1 MTIDKKE
8 AGISAL
14 KTLFSTI
21 PYAGS
26 LLNEIFFD
34 YRGRIKQ
41 NRLNNFTELL
51 SDFFSLHP
59 DIDLENLKS
68 EDFIDLFELVIIKV
82 ANTKSL
88 EKQKRFRDIL
98 THRILYPR
106 SSTDNAEIYLQLVAE
121 LNETAINILS
131 QYQRFGIESEK
142 INQQQRELDKR
153 KQSLTNDYTNII
165 NNPLNEQNQR
175 QIEEQIA
182 DIDKQIEA
190 LNTYN
195 ESIQDFKKAEFYQI
209 TAGEFLYN
217 KQMLSSKALL
227 VDNGMSYFDIKPF
240 QAMSITEFGDL
251 FIRFIL
257 N

>member
-14 KTLFSTI
+14 KMLFSTI
-21 PYAGS
+21 PYAGQ
-26 LLNEIFFD
+26 LLNEIIFD

-51 SDFFSLHP
+51 SDFFNIHP

-68 EDFIDLFELVIIKV
+68 EDFSDVFELVIIKV

-88 EKQKRFRDIL
+88 AKQKRFRDIL
-98 THRILYPR
+98 THHILYPR

-131 QYQRFGIESEK
+131 QYQRFSIESQK
-142 INQQQRELDKR
+142 ISQQLQELDKR
-153 KQSLTNDYTNII
+153 RQCLASYHTNITSDQ
-165 NNPLNEQNQR
+165 LDEQNQR
-175 QIEEQIA
+175 QIEEQIV

-209 TAGEFLYN
+209 TEGEFLYN
-217 KQMLSSKALL
+217 KQMLSAKALL